1 MKIPD
6 QMDIGQYDDF
16 ISAKINKIS
25 MEVCETQEDFIF
37 KTIYPFIENA
47 VEMKINKRE
56 LVEAL
61 LMYRTFK
68 EKMEAYYGKQGS
80 IDI

>member
-1 MKIPD
+1 MKISD
-6 QMDIGQYDDF
+6 NMDISQYNDF
-16 ISAKINKIS
+16 ISAKINEIS

-37 KTIYPFIENA
+37 KTIYPFVENA

-68 EKMEAYYGKQGS
+68 EKMEAYYGEQS
-80 IDI
+80 STDI